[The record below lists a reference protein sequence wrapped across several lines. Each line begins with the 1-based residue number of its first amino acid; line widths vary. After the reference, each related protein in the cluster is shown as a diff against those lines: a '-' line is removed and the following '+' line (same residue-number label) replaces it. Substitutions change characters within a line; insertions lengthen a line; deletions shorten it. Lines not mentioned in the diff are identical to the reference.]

1 MTKVEI
7 RPSLAIAKD
16 LLSGDPEGLRIL
28 VQTIVQEVL
37 EAEMTDALGA
47 ATGERSAERRGAVIG
62 QDTTRGLSR
71 RGLARSSCACRRI
84 AMGASRGNY
93 TRSPNH

>member
-1 MTKVEI
+1 MTSIEI
-7 RPSLAIAKD
+7 KPSLATAKD

-47 ATGERSAERRGAVIG
+47 G
-62 QDTTRGLSR
+62 QDVQRTLQVRPLASLHHHRRYVRSR
-71 RGLARSSCACRRI
+71 RVTEPTAI
-84 AMGASRGNY
+84 Q
-93 TRSPNH
+93 SPHNTL